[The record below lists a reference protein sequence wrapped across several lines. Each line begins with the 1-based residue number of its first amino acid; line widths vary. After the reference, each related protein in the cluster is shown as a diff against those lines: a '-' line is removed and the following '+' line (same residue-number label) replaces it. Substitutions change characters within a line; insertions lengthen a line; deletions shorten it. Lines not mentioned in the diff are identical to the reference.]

1 MNKWLDFKSIK
12 SEVSLESVFR
22 HYRVELRRSGKDQY
36 RGRCPIHHGDG
47 REAFH
52 ANFARNV
59 FHCFACG
66 AGGNVMD
73 FVAAIERCSVY
84 EAAQKLHTQI
94 ISGSDQSRPLP
105 NGKELVTKRRKIAL
119 PLPFELRGVDCTHP
133 YLSDRGISNKTSC
146 EFGVGFYGGPGLMRG
161 RLVIPIHNAQG
172 ELIAY
177 CGRSLDQTSPRY
189 RVPPGFAKSEVLF
202 NMHRAAATEDS
213 AVVVVEGF
221 FDCMKVHQAGIP
233 SVVALM
239 GAVLYEPQ
247 CGVLVDRFR
256 QVILMLDGDLTG
268 RKASKVI
275 AEKLRPISTVQVLGL
290 PAGAQPDQLSPET
303 IREMLQTSVMS
314 RGILH

>member
-52 ANFARNV
+52 ANFVRNV

-73 FVAAIERCSVY
+73 FVAAMERCSVY

-94 ISGSDQSRPLP
+94 SVSDPWMPLP
-105 NGKELVTKRRKIAL
+105 NGKELVTERRKISL
-119 PLPFELRGVDCTHP
+119 PLPFELGGVDCTHP
-133 YLSDRGISNKTSC
+133 YLADRGISQKTAR
-146 EFGVGFYGGPGLMRG
+146 EFGVGFYPGPGLMRG

-177 CGRSLDQTSPRY
+177 CGRALDQTSPRH

-202 NMHRAAATEDS
+202 NMHRAAATAES

-256 QVILMLDGDLTG
+256 QVILMLDGDVTG

-275 AEKLRPISTVQVLGL
+275 AEKLRSRSTVQVLGL

-303 IREMLQTSVMS
+303 IREILPKSVMS
-314 RGILH
+314 RDILP

>member
-12 SEVSLESVFR
+12 REVSLESVLR

-84 EAAQKLHTQI
+84 EAARKLHTQFNL
-94 ISGSDQSRPLP
+94 SEQWRPLP
-105 NGKELVTKRRKIAL
+105 NGKELVTKRRKISP
-119 PLPFELRGVDCTHP
+119 PLPFELRGVDCTHL
-133 YLSDRGISNKTSC
+133 YLADRGISQKTAR
-146 EFGVGFYGGPGLMRG
+146 EFGVGFYPGPGLMRG

-177 CGRSLDQTSPRY
+177 CGRALDQTSPRY
-189 RVPPGFAKSEVLF
+189 TVPPGFAKSEVLF
-202 NMHRAAATEDS
+202 NMHRAAATEES
-213 AVVVVEGF
+213 TVVVVEGF
-221 FDCMKVHQAGIP
+221 FDCMRVHQAGIP
-233 SVVALM
+233 FVVALM

-247 CGVLVDRFR
+247 RGALASRFR
-256 QVILMLDGDLTG
+256 QVILMLDGDITG

-275 AEKLRPISTVQVLGL
+275 AEKLRSISTVQVVEL
-290 PAGAQPDQLSPET
+290 PVDAQPDQLSPEA
-303 IREMLQTSVMS
+303 IRELLQKCVLS
-314 RGILH
+314 RDILR